1 MPFFPY
7 GRDEMDHLSRRCPT
21 MSSLIE
27 RLGPLQRPV
36 RPDPFEALVT
46 SVLSQQISAK
56 GAATVCGR
64 FHDLAGDITPER
76 VAALSVERVQGCGTS
91 MRKAEYIKGIAEA
104 ALSGAVD
111 FAVLAGLPD
120 AEVVRR
126 LSALRGVGV
135 WTAEMLLIFSLCRPD
150 VVSWLDLGI
159 RKGMMALYGKRALS
173 PRQFDMYRKRYTPF
187 GSVASLYLWAL
198 AGQ

>member
-7 GRDEMDHLSRRCPT
+7 GREEMEYLSRRC
-21 MSSLIE
+21 SSLGALIE

-46 SVLSQQISAK
+46 SVLSQQISSK

-64 FHDLAGDITPER
+64 FQELVGTITPER
-76 VAALSVERVQGCGTS
+76 VVALPVEELQRCGTS
-91 MRKAEYIKGIAEA
+91 MRKAEYLKGIAEA
-104 ALSGAVD
+104 ALSGTID
-111 FAVLAGLPD
+111 FAALADLPD

-135 WTAEMLLIFSLCRPD
+135 WTAEMLLIFSFCRPD

-159 RKGMMALYGKRALS
+159 RKGMMTLYGKRKLT
-173 PRQFDMYRKRYTPF
+173 PRQFAVYRKRYAPF

>member
-7 GRDEMDHLSRRCPT
+7 GQKEIEYLTRRCPK
-21 MSSLIE
+21 MGALIE
-27 RLGPLQRPV
+27 HIGHLQRPV
-36 RPDPFEALVT
+36 QPDPFQALLS
-46 SVLSQQISAK
+46 SVLSQQISSK
-56 GAATVCGR
+56 GAATVCSR
-64 FHDLAGDITPER
+64 FQALAGDMTPER
-76 VAALSVERVQGCGTS
+76 VAALPVQDIQGCGTS

-104 ALSGAVD
+104 ALNGVID
-111 FAVLAGLPD
+111 FAALADMSDGD
-120 AEVVRR
+120 VVRR

-159 RKGMMALYGKRALS
+159 RKGMMALYGKKTLS
-173 PRQFDMYRKRYTPF
+173 PRQFAVYRKRYSPF